1 MSRVEVWETLP
12 SFEMWPEKTFFGLD
26 KSAAHCFT
34 LPKQMTDP
42 MIRYFGLR
50 EGKLQVPITFII
62 ADRRYPAIVRWARLD
77 RRNPSKLKK
86 EDLPK
91 RDIIQ
96 FGWKGNEITISAIRI
111 ALQDAFA
118 KVSNG
123 SKNKVQSA
131 IFVHTKD
138 DEFCIYPSMQ

>member
-77 RRNPSKLKK
+77 RRNPNKLKK
-86 EDLPK
+86 EDLSCHNGCISPWRQG
-91 RDIIQ
+91 RDLNSRGISPSGFRDHRNTGLCDPGYYNIQ
-96 FGWKGNEITISAIRI
+96 I
-111 ALQDAFA
+111 
-118 KVSNG
+118 
-123 SKNKVQSA
+123 
-131 IFVHTKD
+131 
-138 DEFCIYPSMQ
+138 C

>member
-26 KSAAHCFT
+26 KGAAHCFT

-42 MIRYFGLR
+42 MIRFFGLR
-50 EGKLQVPITFII
+50 EGKLQVPIMFVIQG
-62 ADRRYPAIVRWARLD
+62 REYPAIVRWARLD
-77 RRNPSKLKK
+77 RRNPTKLNK

-96 FGWKGNEITISAIRI
+96 FSWKGNEITISAIRI
-111 ALQDAFA
+111 ALQDAFSA
-118 KVSNG
+118 VING
-123 SKNKVQSA
+123 SKNKIQSA
-131 IFVHTKD
+131 IFVHTKEN
-138 DEFCIYPSMQ
+138 EFCIYSNQH